1 MRVPTLG
8 QLPDGELSARLRAG
22 LRSLARA
29 AADAADGLAA
39 LPAFA
44 RALVV
49 VAAAVAFVAALT
61 YYSADAF
68 SHRAVDQRAAAEAGS
83 LSTLTARLA
92 TGDAF
97 NTYLEML
104 RYAEDPAVRESGTSR
119 EDRLKAMRLLLEL
132 NTNNLV
138 SLTVADRTGA
148 IVASTDPK
156 ITQVLDSA
164 AYQEARTSL
173 TPGNTDVLVPN
184 AGQPGY
190 IEFAV
195 PVKDS
200 AGLTWG
206 VLLGRADPDRLWKTT
221 LAGRVDGSRNVIVT
235 STGLMAAGVPQ
246 ELLGQP
252 WRAEP
257 LSGGGVSTS
266 IAGVSAICGISPVGA
281 GSPIDRGFSIAS
293 CLPAAL
299 VAGEHDRAIGKQGW
313 ITLAGAV
320 LAIVLAGAALY
331 VAERRRLVV
340 VDDRPDEDEA
350 STAAEAAEPEAAS
363 QPQVPNEP
371 ATATI
376 AADVDAVALIDGFER
391 RNERLSEQLREDIRA
406 RMLLAASQAEEAYR
420 RLDPESE
427 SDDSLHREAMEELEA
442 VRDRA
447 LRAIEQEMYP
457 AVVELGLPNAL
468 KSLRRDLADSVD
480 LTLELDPMADTVEE
494 EDGRKPLAPG
504 LRLVLYRL
512 VLDASRALA
521 ERGAEEALVT
531 LARADGEL
539 SVAVESGLDEPPH
552 ELATLLATSRIAVE
566 AYGGQLEIGR
576 EDEHLRVRATFAA

>member
-29 AADAADGLAA
+29 AADAADRLAV

-68 SHRAVDQRAAAEAGS
+68 SHRAVDQRAAAEADS

-104 RYAEDPAVRESGTSR
+104 RYAEDPAVRDGGTSR
-119 EDRLKAMRLLLEL
+119 EDRLKAMRLLLDL

-138 SLTVADRTGA
+138 SLTVADRSGA
-148 IVASTDPK
+148 VVASTDPK

-195 PVKDS
+195 PVKDA
-200 AGLTWG
+200 AGSTWG

-221 LAGRVDGSRNVIVT
+221 LAGAVDGSRSVIVT

-252 WRAEP
+252 WRGQP

-266 IAGVSAICGISPVGA
+266 IAGVSSICGVSPIGV
-281 GSPIDRGFSIAS
+281 GSPIDRGFSVAS
-293 CLPAAL
+293 CLPASL
-299 VAGEHDRAIGKQGW
+299 VASEHDRAIGKQGW

-331 VAERRRLVV
+331 VAERRRLVLLGDFE
-340 VDDRPDEDEA
+340 DDDVA
-350 STAAEAAEPEAAS
+350 STEAGATDPEPSSDAEAAG
-363 QPQVPNEP
+363 EP
-371 ATATI
+371 ATVTI

-406 RMLLAASQAEEAYR
+406 RMLVAASQAEQAYR

-468 KSLRRDLADSVD
+468 KSLRRDLADSID
-480 LTLELDPMADTVEE
+480 LTLDLDPMADTLEA
-494 EDGRKPLAPG
+494 EDGRRPLAPG

-521 ERGAEEALVT
+521 ERGAAEALVT
-531 LARADGEL
+531 LARTDGEL
-539 SVAVESGLDEPPH
+539 SLAVESNLDEPAD
-552 ELATLLATSRIAVE
+552 ELAASLATSRLAVE
-566 AYGGQLEIGR
+566 AYGGELEIGR
-576 EDEHLRVRATFAA
+576 EDERVRVRATFAA

>member
-29 AADAADGLAA
+29 AAEAADRLAA

-49 VAAAVAFVAALT
+49 VAAAVAFLAALT

-68 SHRAVDQRAAAEAGS
+68 SHRAVDQRAAAEADS

-104 RYAEDPAVRESGTSR
+104 RYAEDPAVRDSGTSR

-148 IVASTDPK
+148 VVASTDPK

-173 TPGNTDVLVPN
+173 TPGNTDVVVPN

-195 PVKDS
+195 PVKD
-200 AGLTWG
+200 ATGLTWG

-221 LAGRVDGSRNVIVT
+221 LAGGVDGSRNVIVT
-235 STGLMAAGVPQ
+235 STGLLAAGVPQ
-246 ELLGQP
+246 DLLGQP
-252 WRAEP
+252 WRGEP

-266 IAGVSAICGISPVGA
+266 IAGVSSICGLSPVGA
-281 GSPIDRGFSIAS
+281 GSPIDHGFSIAS
-293 CLPAAL
+293 CLPASL
-299 VAGEHDRAIGKQGW
+299 VASEHDRAIGKQGW

-331 VAERRRLVV
+331 VAERRRLVLA
-340 VDDRPDEDEA
+340 DDADDDDEVSGGAAATE
-350 STAAEAAEPEAAS
+350 AEATTEVEPAS
-363 QPQVPNEP
+363 EP
-371 ATATI
+371 ATLTI

-406 RMLLAASQAEEAYR
+406 RMLVAASQAEEAYR

-427 SDDSLHREAMEELEA
+427 SDDGLHREAMEELEA

-457 AVVELGLPNAL
+457 AVVDLGLPNAL
-468 KSLRRDLADSVD
+468 KSLRRDLADSID
-480 LTLELDPMADTVEE
+480 LTLELDPMADTLEE
-494 EDGRKPLAPG
+494 EDGRKPLAQG
-504 LRLVLYRL
+504 LRLVLYRM

-521 ERGAEEALVT
+521 ERGAAEALVK

-539 SVAVESGLDEPPH
+539 SLSVESALDEM
-552 ELATLLATSRIAVE
+552 AADVAASLATSRIAIE
-566 AYGGQLEIGR
+566 AYGGQLDIGR
-576 EDEHLRVRATFAA
+576 EDERVRVQATFAA